1 MMTVSHTLSAPPS
14 AAAGARPPAAS
25 AAGRNGG
32 GGYSEWRDCDG
43 RVRPHYAGVAEAMGR
58 IGAGELARRWRDA
71 NRQADFDAFT
81 FYLDPREYRPAPTD
95 WLPRVIPSGHWRR
108 IADGV
113 AQRLKAINRF
123 LLALYDGEQT
133 TVPPDVVYSSRYF
146 YPEALGFRP
155 PKDVFVHIYGADLV
169 HMGGG
174 RYVVLEDN
182 LRIPSGIAYQ
192 LKTAEMAARL
202 FPEFADGLEIAP
214 YDIRDAYLDMFRSI
228 CDSDSP
234 ACVLLTDGKFGSA
247 FFEHRCLS
255 DTLGIPLV
263 EGSDLYVGHDGRV
276 YARTLG
282 ADYPVDLIYRRVEDL
297 EMFVPGLRESY
308 LAGKVALVNGIGSG
322 AADDKLAFRWVP
334 DMIKAHLGEE
344 PILEQPETHN
354 PQDPAERLHVLENLD
369 KLVIKTRQG
378 YGGLGVFVMPDLD
391 AERRAQVA
399 RDILERPDLFAAQE
413 TLDFSDHMVFNAS
426 TGAME
431 RRSVDLRVFA
441 VQNGRGEVTVF
452 PGGLT
457 RVALPGG
464 RITNNSSGG
473 LCKPTWV
480 TAG

>member
-1 MMTVSHTLSAPPS
+1 M
-14 AAAGARPPAAS
+14 
-25 AAGRNGG
+25 
-32 GGYSEWRDCDG
+32 
-43 RVRPHYAGVAEAMGR
+43 
-58 IGAGELARRWRDA
+58 
-71 NRQADFDAFT
+71 
-81 FYLDPREYRPAPTD
+81 
-95 WLPRVIPSGHWRR
+95 
-108 IADGV
+108 
-113 AQRLKAINRF
+113 
-123 LLALYDGEQT
+123 
-133 TVPPDVVYSSRYF
+133 
-146 YPEALGFRP
+146 
-155 PKDVFVHIYGADLV
+155 
-169 HMGGG
+169 
-174 RYVVLEDN
+174 
-182 LRIPSGIAYQ
+182 
-192 LKTAEMAARL
+192 
-202 FPEFADGLEIAP
+202 
-214 YDIRDAYLDMFRSI
+214 
-228 CDSDSP
+228 
-234 ACVLLTDGKFGSA
+234 
-247 FFEHRCLS
+247 
-255 DTLGIPLV
+255 

-282 ADYPVDLIYRRVEDL
+282 ADFPVDLIYRRVEDL

-334 DMIKAHLGEE
+334 DMIRAHLGEE
-344 PILEQPETHN
+344 PILEQPETYN
-354 PQDPAERLHVLENLD
+354 PQDPAERLLVLENLEN
-369 KLVIKTRQG
+369 LVIKTRQG

-473 LCKPTWV
+473 LCKPTWAA
-480 TAG
+480 AG